1 MFKTYDLF
9 IYSPKVSA
17 RCFGARLMLDP
28 ERVRQIVATMN
39 RCVTTSEITVK
50 CRLGADDRDS
60 YEELC
65 EFVLAC
71 KAGGC
76 KQMIMH
82 ARKCILDGMSAAK
95 NRSVPPLHYD
105 GSTLCVCVLAT
116 ALFPNHLP
124 YLFLQCITFS
134 PIFTHTHTHT
144 LSLSLP
150 SRF

>member
-82 ARKCILDGMSAAK
+82 ARKCILDGMSTAK

-105 GSTLCVCVLAT
+105 GSIVCMC
-116 ALFPNHLP
+116 LFPTISHT
-124 YLFLQCITFS
+124 YFCIS
-134 PIFTHTHTHT
+134 
-144 LSLSLP
+144 
-150 SRF
+150 